1 VRSVAKEILEGF
13 ISMIF
18 PEYCAGCS
26 TDLVSGEKLVC
37 TNCMYLLPKTTN
49 HLEKENLLTRKFWGK
64 VQIEYGMA
72 FLKYSKKGLVQHL
85 LQYIK
90 YKGGSELSYLLG
102 KWYGEDLKQKFAE
115 EFDLIVP
122 VPLHKDKLK
131 LRGYNQSEHFAGGLA
146 EALQIPVNTD
156 TVIRTVATSTQ
167 TRKKRYDRW
176 LNVEG
181 IFLVTVPEQLKHKH
195 ILLVDDVITTGS
207 TIEACIAVLK
217 EIEGVK
223 VSVAAIAVA

>member
-1 VRSVAKEILEGF
+1 VRSVVKEMLEGF

-18 PEYCAGCS
+18 PEFCAGCS
-26 TDLVSGEKLVC
+26 TDLVSGEKLIC
-37 TNCMYLLPKTTN
+37 TNCIYLLPRTTN

-64 VQIEYGMA
+64 VQIEFGMA

-85 LQYIK
+85 LQHIK

-102 KWYGEDLKQKFAE
+102 KWYGEDLKQGFAE

-122 VPLHKDKLK
+122 VPLHKNKLK
-131 LRGYNQSEHFAGGLA
+131 LRGYNQSEYFANGLG
-146 EALQIPVNTD
+146 EALQIPVDPD

-181 IFLVTVPEQLKHKH
+181 IFFIAAPEQLKHKH

-207 TIEACIAVLK
+207 TLEACIIGLK
-217 EIEGVK
+217 NVEGVK
-223 VSVAAIAVA
+223 VSVATIAVA